1 MSKSQPEAP
10 SKEPE
15 NTDEAQ
21 TEEQAPPFEE
31 ATLVEEKSLLEEEN
45 QSNVKESTHEEPVQE
60 PSQVNPEP
68 VPEPVKEKEPEPLK
82 EKEPE
87 PAAPSGLS
95 LKITPPKVN
104 PAGPPPVADDTEKF
118 TNVNVVKSDKN
129 VIEEMDTNDDVNS
142 EPKDRSKKKSKKK
155 KKKNRPEMWAK
166 QALEAERK
174 KERRG

>member
-1 MSKSQPEAP
+1 MGI
-10 SKEPE
+10 
-15 NTDEAQ
+15 
-21 TEEQAPPFEE
+21 EE
-31 ATLVEEKSLLEEEN
+31 ATLVEEKSLPEEEN
-45 QSNVKESTHEEPVQE
+45 QSNVKESTPEEPVPE

-68 VPEPVKEKEPEPLK
+68 VPGPVNEKEQEPLK

-118 TNVNVVKSDKN
+118 TNDNVVKSDN
-129 VIEEMDTNDDVNS
+129 TVSEDMDTDEVSS

-155 KKKNRPEMWAK
+155 EKK
-166 QALEAERK
+166 
-174 KERRG
+174 